1 MHVRAGLATRGALAA
16 IAGVALASGG
26 MFGTTVASA
35 KPGPTT
41 TASTTPPPQPQSI
54 TTVGG
59 DGVAGYSGDGGPAVS
74 AEVNYPSGVAQD
86 LTGSLYIGDTQNN
99 RVRKI
104 VNPTSLNKDIIS
116 TAAGNGTPGYA
127 GNGGPAT
134 SAELNHPT
142 GVAANSNGNVFI
154 ADTANNVVRMIAG
167 STGTFFGQKM
177 TAGDIYT
184 VAGNHVPCG
193 FPLPPPM
200 VDGVQSVSGSLCAP
214 TGVAT
219 DGHGDFF
226 VSDTAHSEVFIVTP
240 SGTISPYAGTGT
252 CGYGGDGNKGS
263 MAKICVPTGLALDPS
278 RDLFI
283 SDTGNSVVRE
293 VNANGNISTVAGVAG
308 KFGYSGDGGTATKAH
323 LNTPTG
329 ISTDST
335 GDLFIS
341 DTQNQRIRKIS
352 GGIIT
357 TYAGNGTQG
366 YSGDGGPA
374 TNAELNSPTGSGAM
388 DGTALYFSDT
398 GNQRI
403 RGVFNGPP
411 PVLPET
417 SLAVVLPVSAAGLL
431 GGAVAIFWLR
441 RRRANHRIAAST

>member
-1 MHVRAGLATRGALAA
+1 MHLRAGLATRGALAA
-16 IAGVALASGG
+16 VAGVALASGG
-26 MFGTTVASA
+26 MFGAGVASA

-41 TASTTPPPQPQSI
+41 TASTTPPPPAQSI

-74 AEVNYPSGVAQD
+74 AEVNYPSGVAED
-86 LTGSLYIGDTQNN
+86 LTGSIYIGDTQNN

-104 VNPTSLNKDIIS
+104 VNPTSLSTDIIS
-116 TAAGNGTPGYA
+116 TAAGNGTAGYA
-127 GNGGPAT
+127 GDGGLAT

-142 GVAANSNGNVFI
+142 GVAVNSNSNVFI
-154 ADTANNVVRMIAG
+154 ADTVNNVVRMIAG
-167 STGTFFGQKM
+167 STGNFFGQSM
-177 TAGDIYT
+177 VAGHIYT
-184 VAGNHVPCG
+184 VAGNHIPCG
-193 FPLPPPM
+193 SPAPPPM
-200 VDGVQSVSGSLCAP
+200 VDGVPATSGALCAP

-219 DGHGDFF
+219 DSHGDFF
-226 VSDTAHSEVFIVTP
+226 LSDTGHSEVFIVTP
-240 SGTISPYAGTGT
+240 SGTISPYAGSGS
-252 CGYGGDGNKGS
+252 CGYSGDGNKGT
-263 MAKICVPTGLALDPS
+263 MAKICLPTGLALDPS

-329 ISTDST
+329 VSADST

-341 DTQNQRIRKIS
+341 DTQNQRIRKVAGGVIS
-352 GGIIT
+352 
-357 TYAGNGTQG
+357 TYAGNGTRG

-374 TNAELNSPTGSGAM
+374 TSAELNTPTGSGAM
-388 DGTALYFSDT
+388 DGTALYFADT

-417 SLAVVLPVSAAGLL
+417 SIAVILPASAAGLL
-431 GGAVAIFWLR
+431 GGALGIFWWR
-441 RRRANHRIAAST
+441 RRRVGRRIAST